1 MSNGMHSP
9 PPTLL
14 AMAAG
19 ANVDPPIFLA
29 SPVLIGIENLIY
41 FLVWNELLPFPEGE
55 MPFTDSIHSILRDS
69 TVDHSIEDQL
79 VRH

>member
-1 MSNGMHSP
+1 
-9 PPTLL
+9 
-14 AMAAG
+14 MAAG
-19 ANVDPPIFLA
+19 ADVDLPIFLA

-41 FLVWNELLPFPEGE
+41 FFVWNELLPFPEGE
-55 MPFTDSIHSILRDS
+55 MPFTDSILRKY